1 MVFPPPIT
9 EPIKFVFPS
18 TVTFALFFP
27 IIELCSFTHD
37 LSFLPY
43 STPAPTDE
51 FPTETLKP
59 LCLDFSLSCKLSRC
73 KFATFIFTSLPVI
86 FSDFLEKFSPLSLIS

>member
-9 EPIKFVFPS
+9 EPIKFVFSP
-18 TVTFALFFP
+18 TVIFALFFP

-43 STPAPTDE
+43 SNPAPTDE

-73 KFATFIFTSLPVI
+73 KFATSIFTSLAII
-86 FSDFLEKFSPLSLIS
+86 FPPFIAKSCPLILIS